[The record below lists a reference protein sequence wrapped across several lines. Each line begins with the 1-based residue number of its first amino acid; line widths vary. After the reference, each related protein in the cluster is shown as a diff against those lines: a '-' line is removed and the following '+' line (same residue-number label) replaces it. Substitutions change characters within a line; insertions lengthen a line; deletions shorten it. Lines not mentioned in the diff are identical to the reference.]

1 MANMRGVTDH
11 RPQFHFLDII
21 DFDLVNRSKMADP
34 FNTVLTLY
42 LDEARRGLVE
52 VLPTEAQRSAGNN
65 LVGWYR
71 LEVTLYPYRWPKD
84 KVEAVDNKS

>member
-1 MANMRGVTDH
+1 
-11 RPQFHFLDII
+11 
-21 DFDLVNRSKMADP
+21 
-34 FNTVLTLY
+34 LTLY